1 MTEGTFEDK
10 HVHVSHGDI
19 MRAIGIIEG
28 KMDIVAILQE
38 RVKSQDNEI
47 SSISS
52 RVSSLERFRSWTQ
65 GGAKWAAVIIAAAW
79 AVLTFKA

>member
-19 MRAIGIIEG
+19 MRAIGRIEG
-28 KMDIVAILQE
+28 KMDLVAVLQDQ
-38 RVKSQDNEI
+38 VKLQDNKM
-47 SSISS
+47 SDISS